1 MDLKQVAVGTGVLAC
16 SVLANVLLWFNLRY
30 FVSDPQSSGR
40 SEAIRPSSYLLLQ
53 FGIIWIVCMLVSAA
67 VVLGQK
73 KNRQTFLEDVKRLTP
88 IDAGLMLLASGV
100 AIAGFYLV
108 MKWFTKKDSQLSK
121 FVPMRT
127 ALAVIVL
134 ALLGVLFFKEKI
146 NLWTG
151 IGLGALLAGFVALF
165 VGRFVQV

>member
-1 MDLKQVAVGTGVLAC
+1 
-16 SVLANVLLWFNLRY
+16 
-30 FVSDPQSSGR
+30 
-40 SEAIRPSSYLLLQ
+40 
-53 FGIIWIVCMLVSAA
+53 
-67 VVLGQK
+67 
-73 KNRQTFLEDVKRLTP
+73 
-88 IDAGLMLLASGV
+88 MLLASGV

-134 ALLGVLFFKEKI
+134 ALLGVLFFREKI

-151 IGLGALLAGFVALF
+151 IGLGALLAGFVALY